1 MNDRNE
7 HAEAAR
13 WYYVIG
19 QDGSLHLQRAVG
31 YTVLHAGCLGTD
43 FWYMRASH
51 GVWVTLE
58 NGKVCMVE
66 RGL

>member
-1 MNDRNE
+1 
-7 HAEAAR
+7 
-13 WYYVIG
+13 VIG